1 MKYID
6 AVMAAGF
13 RGEIARE
20 GWKGYS
26 IWAPYQEYLMGMDVT
41 PLDPADAN
49 ATDWV
54 VLGCLRLDEI

>member
-6 AVMAAGF
+6 AVMTAEF
-13 RGEIARE
+13 CGEIARE
-20 GWKGYS
+20 GWKVCS
-26 IWAPYQEYLMGMDVT
+26 IWAPFQEYLMGRIVT